1 MYTVYMISKSNWR
14 LRVSKI
20 SPRTHTHTPLL
31 LIIQHPKSKPVQTF
45 SRNQQTAFTLVWKH
59 HLAMRWFLLI
69 VITPD
74 QLGLDRDPSPI
85 LRAASQPGPAWVPLL
100 QGMKK
105 GKEIDK
111 TMWNFQPNRFGSL
124 VILQSSVSETKHQIN
139 SCQSILFFIHVHDH
153 IGCLPRLPFGCR
165 KYPMSYILPH
175 VPFLLR
181 LAPTT
186 LTFNTVIS
194 RNHTCIAGCMPGAR
208 LRLMGRHYLLHF
220 RQVQI

>member
-1 MYTVYMISKSNWR
+1 MISKSNWR

-100 QGMKK
+100 QGK
-105 GKEIDK
+105 GKKLTKPCGIS
-111 TMWNFQPNRFGSL
+111 NLIVLAVSL
-124 VILQSSVSETKHQIN
+124 SFSHQ
-139 SCQSILFFIHVHDH
+139 CQKRNIKSIHANPYYFSYMFMITLVAFL
-153 IGCLPRLPFGCR
+153 GCLLDVGN
-165 KYPMSYILPH
+165 ILCHICSSTCSISFAISPH
-175 VPFLLR
+175 
-181 LAPTT
+181 
-186 LTFNTVIS
+186 
-194 RNHTCIAGCMPGAR
+194 HTDLQHR
-208 LRLMGRHYLLHF
+208 Y
-220 RQVQI
+220 